1 MIEADEPYWRF
12 RTVLRA
18 IAVGVSALFVGLVV
32 MIVLQSLLA
41 GLGVAITG
49 HPGRVALLSSVS
61 LQGVAFI
68 GTSLAYLSLLDRFS
82 LLNLQRPSW
91 RTIKEILAGFL
102 LVVLAWV
109 AISYLLEHILQI
121 PTAESSFIQDVQQ
134 QPVLIWL
141 FLGFQLIVGPSEEL
155 LFRGVVQGSMRRAM
169 GPVSAIVLASL
180 FFASIHYTSMNGSVV
195 SVVGALSVVFVLSL
209 TLGALYELT
218 ENLIVPAVVHGLF
231 NATQFLLAYL
241 QATGQL

>member
-1 MIEADEPYWRF
+1 MIEVDEPYWRF

-18 IAVGVSALFVGLVV
+18 VAVGVSALFVGIIV
-32 MIVLQSLLA
+32 MVVLQSLLA
-41 GLGVAITG
+41 GFGIAIAG
-49 HPGRVALLSSVS
+49 HPGRAALLSSIS

-91 RTIKEILAGFL
+91 RTIQAIIAGFL
-102 LVVLAWV
+102 LVVLTWAG
-109 AISYLLEHILQI
+109 ISYLIEHILQI

-169 GPVSAIVLASL
+169 GPTSAIVLTSL
-180 FFASIHYTSMNGSVV
+180 FFASIHYSSMNGSAL
-195 SVVGALSVVFVLSL
+195 SVIGALSVVFVLSL
-209 TLGALYELT
+209 ALGALYELT
-218 ENLIVPAVVHGLF
+218 DDLIVPAIVHGLF